1 MKERT
6 KMASVRWG
14 LSVYMLSLLAL
25 ITVFVLGVNISW
37 TLLLKIAGIS
47 LLVILFISYP
57 FAFINSGL
65 WKFTHK
71 SIKTLDEREMQIT
84 GKSLRIAY
92 AIFSV
97 VVLVILY
104 VFALLE
110 IKVSIV
116 LAAGLLLFAHLL
128 PGAVLVF
135 TEKQLRF

>member
-1 MKERT
+1 MKEHT
-6 KMASVRWG
+6 SISTVRWG
-14 LSVYMLSLLAL
+14 VALTIFSLIAL
-25 ITVFVLGVNISW
+25 MTVFELVINMSW
-37 TLLLKIAGIS
+37 TLTLRIAGIS
-47 LLVILFISYP
+47 LLVILCVTYP
-57 FAFINSGL
+57 FAFIKTGL

-71 SIKTLDEREMQIT
+71 SIKALDEREMQIT

-97 VVLVILY
+97 IVLVILY

-110 IKVSIV
+110 IKVSVV